1 MQRQKHRNTKSLLVV
16 SSLLFVAVLAGAC
29 GGNGSSSSKDN
40 GNSGSNKNSKP
51 TPGGTL
57 IYGLEGE
64 SADGWCLPQA
74 QLAISGIQIARSIY
88 DTLTAPNE
96 DGDYVPFLAQTLTP
110 NADYTQ
116 WTLALRPNITF
127 HDGTALD
134 ATVVKNNLDAYRG
147 KYPARSP
154 LLFTFVFSNIAD
166 VTVVDPLT
174 VSITTTTPWASLP
187 GALFGSG
194 RVGMM
199 AQSQLDDPST
209 CDTKLVGTGPF
220 SLVSWTQNESLVV
233 KKNPKYWQKDSNG
246 TQLPYLDQIEFKP
259 TPEGPSRI
267 NGLLAG
273 DFNAVQVSG
282 GELIDQMRTETDN
295 GNINSYESDEFGE
308 VSFGQLN
315 TSIAPFNSKTARL
328 AAIKSIDMETYNE
341 TVNLG
346 VLQNAN
352 GPFAPGGIGYL
363 KDAGYPT
370 YDLAEAK
377 KLVAQY
383 KEETGT
389 DLAFTLIATPDAAT
403 QAAAAVVQ
411 QMGKAA
417 GINVTI
423 TALEQAALISTAI
436 SGKFQAMVFRN
447 YPGGD
452 PDANFV
458 WWKGGGN
465 PVNFS
470 RFDDPDINALLEKG
484 RATPDKAERQQ
495 IYGDINREFAKE
507 GYSIWLQWTIWDI
520 GTATDVNGILGP
532 DLPDDGGAPF
542 PGLATGHPVSGMWI
556 QN

>member
-1 MQRQKHRNTKSLLVV
+1 MQRQRHKNTKSLLVV

-29 GGNGSSSSKDN
+29 GGSSSGDPEPT
-40 GNSGSNKNSKP
+40 GDGSGKP

-57 IYGLEGE
+57 TYALEGE
-64 SADGWCLPQA
+64 TADGWCLPEA
-74 QLAISGIQIARSIY
+74 QLAISGIQVARSIY

-96 DGDYVPFLAQTLTP
+96 DGDYVPFLAKTLTP
-110 NADYTQ
+110 NADFTQ
-116 WTLALRPNITF
+116 WTVTLRPNITF

-134 ATVVKNNLDAYRG
+134 STVVKNNLDAYRG
-147 KYPARSP
+147 KYPARSV
-154 LLFTFVFSNIAD
+154 LLFSFVFSNIAD

-174 VSITTTTPWASLP
+174 VSITTKTPWASLP

-194 RVGMM
+194 RVGMV

-220 SLVSWTQNESLVV
+220 TLVNWTQNESLEL
-233 KKNPKYWQKDSNG
+233 KKNPNYWQKDADG
-246 TQLPYLDQIEFKP
+246 TQLPYLDEIVYKP
-259 TPEGPSRI
+259 TPEGASRI

-273 DFNAVQVSG
+273 DLNAIQMSG
-282 GELIDQMRTETDN
+282 GEQIDQLRTETEA
-295 GNINSYESDEFGE
+295 GNINSYESDKFGE

-328 AAIKSIDMETYNE
+328 AAIKSIDMEAYNA
-341 TVNLG
+341 TVNLD

-363 KDAGYPT
+363 EDSGYPT
-370 YDLAEAK
+370 YDLAGSKA
-377 KLVAQY
+377 LVAQY

-389 DLAFTLIATPDAAT
+389 DLAFTLIATPDPAT

-436 SGKFQAMVFRN
+436 SGKYQAMVFRN

-452 PDANFV
+452 PDANYV

-465 PVNFS
+465 PVNFG
-470 RFDDPDINALLEKG
+470 RFDDAEINALLDEG
-484 RATPDKAERQQ
+484 RATPDKAKRQE
-495 IYGDINREFAKE
+495 IYGDINKRFASE
-507 GYSIWLQWTIWDI
+507 GYSIWLQWTLWDI
-520 GTATDVNGILGP
+520 ATATDVFGTLGP
-532 DLPDDGGAPF
+532 DLPDDAGAPF
-542 PGLATGHPVSGMWI
+542 PGLASGHPVTGMWI
-556 QN
+556 QS

>member
-1 MQRQKHRNTKSLLVV
+1 MQNPKRRTARSLLAVG
-16 SSLLFVAVLAGAC
+16 SLIVVAVLAVSC
-29 GGNGSSSSKDN
+29 GGNGSSSKDTS
-40 GNSGSNKNSKP
+40 NSGSEKNSKP
-51 TPGGTL
+51 TPGGKL
-57 IYGLEGE
+57 VYGLEGE
-64 SADGWCLPQA
+64 TADGWCLPQA
-74 QLAISGIQIARSIY
+74 QLAIAGIQVARSIY

-96 DGDYVPFLAQTLTP
+96 KGDYVPFLAKTLTP
-110 NADYTQ
+110 SADYTQ
-116 WTLALRPNITF
+116 WTLTLRPNITF

-147 KYPARSP
+147 KYAARSP
-154 LLFTFVFSNIAD
+154 LLFTFVFSNISD
-166 VTVVDPLT
+166 VTVVDPMT

-194 RVGMM
+194 RVGIM

-233 KKNPKYWQKDSNG
+233 KKNPKYWQKDSSG
-246 TQLPYLDQIEFKP
+246 TQLPYLDQIEYKP

-273 DFNAVQVSG
+273 DLNAMQISG
-282 GELIDQMRTETDN
+282 GENIDELRTDTAD
-295 GNINSYESDEFGE
+295 GKINSYESDAFGE

-315 TSIAPFNSKTARL
+315 TSVAPFNSLTARL
-328 AAIKSIDMETYNE
+328 AVIKSIDMKTYNQ

-363 KDAGYPT
+363 KDSGYPT
-370 YDLAEAK
+370 YNLAEAK

-383 KEETGT
+383 KQETGT

-403 QAAAAVVQ
+403 QAAAAVTQ
-411 QMGKAA
+411 QMGEKA
-417 GINVTI
+417 GIKVTI
-423 TALEQAALISTAI
+423 SALEQAALISTAI

-458 WWKGGGN
+458 WWHNPGN

-495 IYGDINREFAKE
+495 IYGDINRVFAKQA
-507 GYSIWLQWTIWDI
+507 YSIWLQWTIWDI
-520 GTATDVNGILGP
+520 GTATDVHGILGP
-532 DLPDDGGAPF
+532 DLPDNGGAPF
-542 PGLATGHPVSGMWI
+542 PGLATGHPVTGMWI
-556 QN
+556 QS

>member
-1 MQRQKHRNTKSLLVV
+1 MQRQKYRNTKSLLVV

-29 GGNGSSSSKDN
+29 GGSSDKEATGDGS
-40 GNSGSNKNSKP
+40 GKP

-57 IYGLEGE
+57 TYALEGE
-64 SADGWCLPQA
+64 TADGWCLPEA
-74 QLAISGIQIARSIY
+74 QLAISGIQVARSIY

-96 DGDYVPFLAQTLTP
+96 DGDYVPFLAETITP

-116 WTLALRPNITF
+116 WTLTLRPNITF

-147 KYPARSP
+147 KYPARSV
-154 LLFTFVFSNIAD
+154 LLFSFVFSNIAD
-166 VTVVDPLT
+166 VTVVDPMT
-174 VSITTTTPWASLP
+174 VSITTKTPWASLP

-194 RVGMM
+194 RVGMV

-209 CDTKLVGTGPF
+209 CDTKLIGTGPF
-220 SLVSWTQNESLVV
+220 SLVKWTQNESLEL
-233 KKNPKYWQKDSNG
+233 KKNPKYWQKDADG
-246 TQLPYLDQIEFKP
+246 TQLPYLDEIVYKP
-259 TPEGPSRI
+259 TPEGASRI

-273 DFNAVQVSG
+273 DLNAIQMSG
-282 GELIDQMRTETDN
+282 GEQIDQLRDETEA
-295 GNINSYESDEFGE
+295 GNISSYESDKFGE

-315 TSIAPFNSKTARL
+315 TSTAPFNSKTARL
-328 AAIKSIDMETYNE
+328 AAIKSIDMEAYNK
-341 TVNLG
+341 TVNLD

-363 KDAGYPT
+363 EDSGYPT
-370 YDLAEAK
+370 YDLAESK

-389 DLAFTLIATPDAAT
+389 DLAFTLIATPDPAT

-417 GINVTI
+417 GIDVTI

-436 SGKFQAMVFRN
+436 SGKYQAMVFRN

-452 PDANFV
+452 PDANYV

-465 PVNFS
+465 PVNFG
-470 RFDDPDINALLEKG
+470 RFDDVEINALLDEG
-484 RATPDKAERQQ
+484 RATPDKAKRQE
-495 IYGDINREFAKE
+495 IYGDINKRFASE
-507 GYSIWLQWTIWDI
+507 GYSIWLQWTLWDI
-520 GTATDVNGILGP
+520 ATATDVFGTLGP
-532 DLPDDGGAPF
+532 DLPDDAGAPF
-542 PGLATGHPVSGMWI
+542 PGLATGHPVTGMWI
-556 QN
+556 QS